1 MRRKYLKFI
10 SQASIKADYFDPNL
24 YFEARRLGA
33 YDVLYIFDDL
43 KMRSVRESPEFQAQ
57 LDLIRVLCPS

>member
-33 YDVLYIFDDL
+33 YDVLYISSFVNICFQGT
-43 KMRSVRESPEFQAQ
+43 SCVR
-57 LDLIRVLCPS
+57 